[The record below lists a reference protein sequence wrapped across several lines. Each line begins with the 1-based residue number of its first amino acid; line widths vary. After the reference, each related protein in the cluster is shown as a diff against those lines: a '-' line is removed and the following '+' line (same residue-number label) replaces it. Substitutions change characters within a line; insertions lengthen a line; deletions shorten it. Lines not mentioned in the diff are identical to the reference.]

1 VRIRGQLVLGDGSN
15 AFRIIDYSLGIGAAW
30 RIALN
35 RAERIGRV
43 GEGRRGLD
51 LGRKVWQWT
60 VEISGVKP
68 DIAETRVD
76 SPYTSVEV
84 YSEEGILDITELAR
98 LIGTVLRL
106 ARRATDVIRTRRI
119 AEGLRRI
126 VWRQVVIVK
135 GCGRE
140 VRVGQPQL
148 VVGIS

>member
-1 VRIRGQLVLGDGSN
+1 VLGDGSN
-15 AFRIIDYSLGIGAAW
+15 ALRIIDYSFGIGAAW

-43 GEGRRGLD
+43 SEGRRGLN

-60 VEISGVKP
+60 VEISGVEP
-68 DIAETRVD
+68 DIAETRVN

-106 ARRATDVIRTRRI
+106 ARRATDVIRRTRRI

-135 GCGRE
+135 WCGRE

>member
-1 VRIRGQLVLGDGSN
+1 MLGDGSS
-15 AFRIIDYSLGIGAAW
+15 ALRIIDYSLGIGAAR

-35 RAERIGRV
+35 GAERIGRV
-43 GEGRRGLD
+43 CEGRRGLN

-68 DIAETRVD
+68 DIAEARVD

-98 LIGTVLRL
+98 LIGTVFGL
-106 ARRATDVIRTRRI
+106 ARRATDVIRRTSRV

-126 VWRQVVIVK
+126 VWRQVVVVK
-135 GCGRE
+135 CSGRE
-140 VRVGQPQL
+140 VRVGQPQV